1 MGDAKEQ
8 IFDVLCRLKG
18 TDSGKCYFYGDL
30 NLYCPL
36 LQNYGNWQ
44 IRALHLALQGQTEDL
59 DTHTSLKLTTD
70 FVLDHT
76 GKHVTLA
83 VFKANELK
91 TDKCATFDFAQSS
104 WLPLKAFKGSEI
116 KVGLCLLQNDFQ
128 PLRVTGNTE
137 NYLLLRL
144 RVFTSVVS

>member
-1 MGDAKEQ
+1 MGDAKEKL
-8 IFDVLCRLKG
+8 FDVLCRLKG

-30 NLYCPL
+30 NLHCPL

-44 IRALHLALQGQTEDL
+44 IRALHLTLQGQIEDL
-59 DTHTSLKLTTD
+59 NAHSSLKLTTD
-70 FVLDHT
+70 FCLDEA

-83 VFKANELK
+83 VFKASELK
-91 TDKCATFDFAQSS
+91 TDKCVTFDFAQSS
-104 WLPLKAFKGSEI
+104 WLPVKAFKGSTI
-116 KVGLCLLQNDFQ
+116 KVCLCLLQNDFQ
-128 PLRVTGNTE
+128 PLRVTGDTE